1 MLSDCF
7 KNIYSYLGLV
17 DYYIYIGLMIG
28 WIPAVSLAD
37 ARGTIADDYPIRPTL

>member
-7 KNIYSYLGLV
+7 KIYISYLG
-17 DYYIYIGLMIG
+17 YIYIYIGLMIG

-37 ARGTIADDYPIRPTL
+37 ARSFIADDYPMRPRYD